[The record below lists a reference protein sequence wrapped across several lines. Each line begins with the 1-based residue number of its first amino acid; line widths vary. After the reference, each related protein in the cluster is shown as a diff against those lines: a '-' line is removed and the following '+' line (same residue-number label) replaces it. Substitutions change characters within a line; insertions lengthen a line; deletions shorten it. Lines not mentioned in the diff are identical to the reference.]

1 MEDGEPAQVQLV
13 NDEGLPMNPSNSTIP
28 EEILL
33 DMQNFWSVFKTDGD
47 RVNFSDL
54 RVIMRA
60 LDFDLDAAQLETIRK
75 KIDPN

>member
-1 MEDGEPAQVQLV
+1 
-13 NDEGLPMNPSNSTIP
+13 MNPSNSTIP

-33 DMQNFWSVFKTDGD
+33 DMQNVWSVFKTDGD